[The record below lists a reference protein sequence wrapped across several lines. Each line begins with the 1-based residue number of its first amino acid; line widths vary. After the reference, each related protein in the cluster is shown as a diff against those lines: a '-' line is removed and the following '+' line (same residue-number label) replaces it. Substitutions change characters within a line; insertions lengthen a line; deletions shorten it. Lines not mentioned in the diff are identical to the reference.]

1 MALISWTDIKGIH
14 DTIIDA
20 FDAGM
25 KSGKISYS
33 TPERAAEY
41 RKDALHVNEIVN
53 AISDFVVGTN
63 MSAQIQEYHP
73 GCTSWVE
80 LRDTPDFKD
89 EWYGFKIKFELCWSR
104 DGVAVTYFAD
114 RAISKDSQK
123 DNGWAEEFHKH
134 SKTFFKHFGAEK
146 WSNSEYYF
154 KREVFV
160 AAIPKMIKYFNK
172 SNTLNRNRER
182 NAKIINE
189 IKQGLRKKEVKAI
202 QFNTIAA
209 LAEEWVK
216 GIDPNLHI
224 AVEDISPKGST
235 QYSCWRLN
243 IVNSRPT
250 IWYANRAYNDNFHN
264 LITRPL
270 DSNTLTEK
278 RYILANVKTGQAI
291 YRRVRD
297 WVTDAIQGDASFS
310 VAERDDIIKEACRQP
325 ASIGNLYTCDPRFN
339 DNIKDETAYAD
350 LSFTVVLNYEKN
362 FWNVRYSRRDQLPF
376 RFQQLLNF
384 GCTTELENFEYVVE
398 YMEQCIR
405 VEELL
410 WQKADEQWYD
420 LADIFKKDQLTRQ
433 FLITRN
439 TYCAWGV
446 DTKYSGTADPDTVV
460 DNINNL
466 AAAGIVTEL

>member
-1 MALISWTDIKGIH
+1 MALINREDIKGIQ
-14 DTIIDA
+14 DVIINA

-25 KSGKISYS
+25 KSNKISYS
-33 TPERAAEY
+33 TPERATQA
-41 RKDALHVNEIVN
+41 RLDAMHVNEIVN

-63 MSAQIQEYHP
+63 MSAMIVEYHP
-73 GCTSWVE
+73 SCTSWVE
-80 LRDTPDFKD
+80 VHDSPDFYD

-104 DGVAVTYFAD
+104 DGISVIRFED
-114 RAISKDSQK
+114 RTISKDSNK
-123 DNGWAEEFHKH
+123 DKGWNEDFRKH

-172 SNTLNRNRER
+172 SNTLNRNREN

-243 IVNSRPT
+243 IINSRPS
-250 IWYANRAYNDNFHN
+250 IWYTNRAYNNNFHN
-264 LITRPL
+264 LLTSPL
-270 DSNTLTEK
+270 DSHTILEK
-278 RYILANVKTGQAI
+278 RYLLPNIKTGQQI
-291 YRRVRD
+291 FRSVRA
-297 WVTDAIQGDASFS
+297 WVTDTIQRDESFTK
-310 VAERDDIIKEACRQP
+310 EQRDEYIKEANCEP

-350 LSFTVVLNYEKN
+350 VSFTVVLNYEKN
-362 FWNVRYSRRDQLPF
+362 YWNVKYSRRDQLPF

-384 GCTTELENFEYVVE
+384 GATTELENFEYVVE
-398 YMEQCIR
+398 YMEQCIHI
-405 VEELL
+405 EKML
-410 WQKADEQWYD
+410 WKKADEQWYD
-420 LADIFKKDQLTRQ
+420 LANMFKEDQLTRQ
-433 FLITRN
+433 FLVTRN
-439 TYCAWGV
+439 TYSAWGT
-446 DTKYSGTADPDTVV
+446 DTKYTGTADPDTVV

-466 AAAGIVTEL
+466 AAAGFYVK

>member
-1 MALISWTDIKGIH
+1 MSLINREDIKGIQ
-14 DTIIDA
+14 DVIINA
-20 FDAGM
+20 FDAGVQNH
-25 KSGKISYS
+25 KISYA
-33 TPERAAEY
+33 TPERFQQA
-41 RKDALHVNEIVN
+41 RLDALHVNEIVN

-63 MSAQIQEYHP
+63 MSAQVVEYHP
-73 GCTSWVE
+73 SCTSLVE
-80 LRDTPDFKD
+80 VHDSPDFND

-104 DGVAVTYFAD
+104 DGISVTRFED
-114 RAISKDSQK
+114 RTISKDSNK
-123 DNGWAEEFHKH
+123 DKGWDEDFRKH

-172 SNTLNRNRER
+172 SNTLNRNREN

-243 IVNSRPT
+243 ILNSRPS
-250 IWYANRAYNDNFHN
+250 IWYTNRTYNDNFHN
-264 LITRPL
+264 LLTRPL
-270 DSNTLTEK
+270 DSHTLLEK
-278 RYILANVKTGQAI
+278 RYILPNIKTGQQI
-291 YRRVRD
+291 FRKVRA
-297 WVTDAIQGDASFS
+297 WVTENIQGNESFTK
-310 VAERDDIIKEACRQP
+310 EQRDEYIKEANCEP

-350 LSFTVVLNYEKN
+350 VSFTVVLNYEKN
-362 FWNVRYSRRDQLPF
+362 YWNVKYSRRDKLPF

-384 GCTTELENFEYVVE
+384 GATTELENFEYVVE
-398 YMEQCIR
+398 YMEQCIHI
-405 VEELL
+405 EKML
-410 WQKADEQWYD
+410 WKKADEQWFD
-420 LADIFKKDQLTRQ
+420 LANMFKEDQLTRQ

-439 TYCAWGV
+439 TYCAWGT
-446 DTKYSGTADPDTVV
+446 DTKYTGTADPDTVV

-466 AAAGIVTEL
+466 AAAGFYVK

>member
-1 MALISWTDIKGIH
+1 MALINREDIKGIQ
-14 DTIIDA
+14 DVIINA
-20 FDAGM
+20 FDAGVQNH
-25 KSGKISYS
+25 KISYA
-33 TPERAAEY
+33 TPERFQQA
-41 RKDALHVNEIVN
+41 RLDALHVNEIVN

-63 MSAQIQEYHP
+63 MSAQVQEYHP
-73 GCTSWVE
+73 SCTSWVE
-80 LRDTPDFKD
+80 VHDSPDFKD

-104 DGVAVTYFAD
+104 DGVAITSFED
-114 RAISKDSQK
+114 RTISKDSNK
-123 DNGWAEEFHKH
+123 DKGWDEDFRKH

-160 AAIPKMIKYFNK
+160 AAIPQMIKYFNK
-172 SNTLNRNRER
+172 SNTLNRNREN

-243 IVNSRPT
+243 IINSRPT
-250 IWYANRAYNDNFHN
+250 IWYTNRAYNNNFHN
-264 LITRPL
+264 LLTSPL
-270 DSNTLTEK
+270 DSHTILEK
-278 RYILANVKTGQAI
+278 RYLLPNIKTGQQI
-291 YRRVRD
+291 YQRARE
-297 WVTDAIQGDASFS
+297 WVLDNIQGNESFTK
-310 VAERDDIIKEACRQP
+310 EQRDEYIKEANCEP

-350 LSFTVVLNYEKN
+350 VSFTVVLNYEKN
-362 FWNVRYSRRDQLPF
+362 YWNVKYSRREQLPF

-384 GCTTELENFEYVVE
+384 GATTELENFEYVVE
-398 YMEQCIR
+398 YMEQCIHI
-405 VEELL
+405 EKML
-410 WQKADEQWYD
+410 WKKADEQWYD
-420 LADIFKKDQLTRQ
+420 LANMFKEDQLTRQ
-433 FLITRN
+433 FLVTRN
-439 TYCAWGV
+439 TYSAWGT
-446 DTKYSGTADPDTVV
+446 DTKYTGTADPDTVV

-466 AAAGIVTEL
+466 AAAGFYVK

>member
-33 TPERAAEY
+33 TPERAAEA
-41 RKDALHVNEIVN
+41 RSAALNVNEIVN

-73 GCTSWVE
+73 SCTSWVE
-80 LRDTPDFKD
+80 LHDSPNFYD
-89 EWYGFKIKFELCWSR
+89 EWFGFKIKFELCWSR
-104 DGVAVTYFAD
+104 DGVAIICFED
-114 RAISKDSQK
+114 RIITKDSTK
-123 DNGWAEEFHKH
+123 DKGWDEDFRKH

-172 SNTLNRNRER
+172 SNTLNRNREN
-182 NAKIINE
+182 NAKIIND

-202 QFNTIAA
+202 QFNTIAS

-224 AVEDISPKGST
+224 AVQDISPKGST
-235 QYSCWRLN
+235 AYSMWRLN
-243 IVNSRPT
+243 IINSRPVV
-250 IWYANRAYNDNFHN
+250 WYTNRTFNNDFHDI
-264 LITRPL
+264 LTRQL
-270 DSNTLTEK
+270 DGQTLTEN
-278 RYILANVKTGQAI
+278 RYILPNLKAGQRMFRMA
-291 YRRVRD
+291 RD
-297 WVTDAIQGDASFS
+297 WVTENVKDNKAFTKEQ
-310 VAERDDIIKEACRQP
+310 RDEYIKEACREP
-325 ASIGNLYTCDPRFN
+325 ASIGKLYTCDPRF
-339 DNIKDETAYAD
+339 IEKVDEDTAYAD
-350 LSFTVVLNYEKN
+350 LSFTVILNYEKN
-362 FWNVRYSRRDQLPF
+362 FWNVKYSRRDQLPW

-398 YMEQCIR
+398 YMSHCMHIENM
-405 VEELL
+405 L
-410 WQKADEQWYD
+410 WKKADEQWYE
-420 LADIFKKDQLTRQ
+420 LANMFKEDQLTRQ
-433 FLITRN
+433 FLVTRN
-439 TYCAWGV
+439 TYSAWGT

-466 AAAGIVTEL
+466 AAQGFYIPE

>member
-25 KSGKISYS
+25 QSGKISYS
-33 TPERAAEY
+33 MPERAAEY

-73 GCTSWVE
+73 GCTSYVE
-80 LRDTPDFKD
+80 VRDTPDFKD
-89 EWYGFKIKFELCWSR
+89 EWYGFKIKFELCWSH
-104 DGVAVTYFAD
+104 DGVAVVRFED
-114 RAISKDSQK
+114 RTISKDGNK
-123 DNGWAEEFHKH
+123 DKGWDADFRKH
-134 SKTFFKHFGAEK
+134 SKTFFKRFGAEK
-146 WSNSEYYF
+146 WNNSEYYF
-154 KREVFV
+154 KRETFV

-172 SNTLNRNRER
+172 SNTLNRNREN

-243 IVNSRPT
+243 IINSRPS
-250 IWYANRAYNDNFHN
+250 IWFTNRIYTDNFHN
-264 LITRPL
+264 LLTRPL
-270 DSNTLTEK
+270 DSHTSLSS
-278 RYILANVKTGQAI
+278 RYLLPNIKTGQEI
-291 YRRVRD
+291 FRRIRE
-297 WVTDAIQGDASFS
+297 WVTEGIQ
-310 VAERDDIIKEACRQP
+310 RDVFFTPAQRDEIIKEACREP
-325 ASIGNLYTCDPRFN
+325 ASIGKLYTCDPRFN
-339 DNIKDETAYAD
+339 DNINDKVAFAD
-350 LSFTVVLNYEKN
+350 VSFTVILNYEKN

-376 RFQQLLNF
+376 RFRRLLEF

-398 YMEQCIR
+398 YMEQCIH
-405 VEELL
+405 VEEML
-410 WQKADEQWYD
+410 WKKADEQWYD
-420 LADIFKKDQLTRQ
+420 LANMFKEDQLTRQ
-433 FLITRN
+433 FLATRN

-446 DTKYSGTADPDTVV
+446 DTKYTDTADPDTVV

-466 AAAGIVTEL
+466 ADQGFYVE